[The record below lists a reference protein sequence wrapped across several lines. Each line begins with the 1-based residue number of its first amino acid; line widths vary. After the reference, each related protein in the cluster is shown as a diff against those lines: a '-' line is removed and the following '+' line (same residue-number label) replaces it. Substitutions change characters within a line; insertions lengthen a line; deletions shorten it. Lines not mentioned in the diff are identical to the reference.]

1 MFLGN
6 YKLPLLIKLILKGQN
21 WNQWINIAGRKTV
34 NNFIRNSFLS
44 KIMVQDGK
52 KNYIDMSVTERNV
65 KPSYQNA

>member
-44 KIMVQDGK
+44 KIMVQVGK
-52 KNYIDMSVTERNV
+52 KII
-65 KPSYQNA
+65 